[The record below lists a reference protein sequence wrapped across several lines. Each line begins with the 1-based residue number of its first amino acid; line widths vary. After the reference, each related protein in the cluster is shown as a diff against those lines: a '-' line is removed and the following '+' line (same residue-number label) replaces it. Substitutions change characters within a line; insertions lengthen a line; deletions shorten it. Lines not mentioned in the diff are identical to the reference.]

1 MSRRHFEEAVLLRAM
16 LIGFASLLW
25 PGVCHAEGA
34 SAGSQGGLLGMLM
47 PLALFIVIFYF
58 LIIRPQKK
66 KQKQHENMLASIRRG
81 DQIVTA
87 GGFFG
92 VVKDVKDDSFIV
104 EIADGVKVRLLKSS
118 VSYKRSTEESD
129 VAKTSKKEEETAPQ
143 EETASEIGSEQ

>member
-1 MSRRHFEEAVLLRAM
+1 
-16 LIGFASLLW
+16 
-25 PGVCHAEGA
+25 
-34 SAGSQGGLLGMLM
+34 MLM

-92 VVKDVKDDSFIV
+92 VVKDVKEDSFIV
-104 EIADGVKVRLLKSS
+104 EIADGVKARLLKSS
-118 VSYKRSTEESD
+118 VSYKRSVEEND
-129 VAKTSKKEEETAPQ
+129 AAKAPKKEEETAPQ
-143 EETASEIGSEQ
+143 ETAPETGSEQ

>member
-1 MSRRHFEEAVLLRAM
+1 
-16 LIGFASLLW
+16 
-25 PGVCHAEGA
+25 
-34 SAGSQGGLLGMLM
+34 MLM